1 MPRLTDATKAAR
13 RAQIIEAAISCFLE
27 KGYTNTSMSD
37 IIKASGLSS
46 GSIYSH
52 FSGKEDILISA
63 INERLNSVKELYDT
77 FPGGAGPQDILE
89 IIYTNL
95 LVNEN
100 FTAMLRIRLE
110 SLHAPEIARATANIM
125 PLLQGIIV
133 KTLTPWAAEQLSVLH
148 EINPDPAQRTPE
160 QEALITD
167 YARDTADAFMMV
179 FQGTCSAPSSAPP
192 RKRTASTASLWRS
205 FLSSCP
211 PDSP

>member
-52 FSGKEDILISA
+52 FSGKEDILNTA
-63 INERLNSVKELYDT
+63 INERLNNVKKLYET
-77 FPGGAGPQDILE
+77 LPEGAGPQDLLE
-89 IIYTNL
+89 AIYTNQ
-95 LVNEN
+95 LVSEN
-100 FTAMLRIRLE
+100 FSAMLRIRLE
-110 SLHAPEIARATANIM
+110 SLHAPEIAKATADVI
-125 PLLQGIIV
+125 PLLQGIIT
-133 KTLTPWAAEQLSVLH
+133 KTLTPWAVDQLSVLH

-179 FQGTCSAPSSAPP
+179 FQGFM
-192 RKRTASTASLWRS
+192 LRS
-205 FLSSCP
+205 FFGTPEEKEHLYRVAMSLLP
-211 PDSP
+211 E

>member
-52 FSGKEDILISA
+52 FSGKEDIINTA
-63 INERLNSVKELYDT
+63 INERLNNVKELYET
-77 FPGGAGPQDILE
+77 LPEGAGPQDILE
-89 IIYTNL
+89 TIHTNQ
-95 LVNEN
+95 LVNDN
-100 FTAMLRIRLE
+100 FSAMLRIRLE
-110 SLHAPEIARATANIM
+110 SLHAPEIARATADIM
-125 PLLQGIIV
+125 PLLQSIIV

-160 QEALITD
+160 QEALIAD

-179 FQGTCSAPSSAPP
+179 FQGYM
-192 RKRTASTASLWRS
+192 LRS
-205 FLSSCP
+205 FFGSTEEKDRLYRVALALLP
-211 PDSP
+211 E

>member
-52 FSGKEDILISA
+52 FSGKEDILITA
-63 INERLNSVKELYDT
+63 INERLNNVKELYET
-77 FPGGAGPQDILE
+77 LPEGAGPQDILE
-89 IIYTNL
+89 TIHTNQ
-95 LVNEN
+95 LVNDN
-100 FTAMLRIRLE
+100 FSAMLRIRAK
-110 SLHAPEIARATANIM
+110 SLHAPEIARATADTM

-148 EINPDPAQRTPE
+148 EINPNPAQRTPE
-160 QEALITD
+160 QEALIAD

-179 FQGTCSAPSSAPP
+179 FQGYM
-192 RKRTASTASLWRS
+192 LRS
-205 FLSSCP
+205 FFGTPEEKDHLYRVALALLP
-211 PDSP
+211 E

>member
-13 RAQIIEAAISCFLE
+13 RAQIIEAAVSCFLE
-27 KGYTNTSMSD
+27 RGYTNTSMSD

-52 FSGKEDILISA
+52 FSGKEDILITA
-63 INERLNSVKELYDT
+63 INERLDNVKELYET
-77 FPGGAGPQDILE
+77 LPEGAGPQDILE
-89 IIYTNL
+89 TIHTNQ
-95 LVNEN
+95 LVNDN
-100 FTAMLRIRLE
+100 FSAMLRIRLE

-148 EINPDPAQRTPE
+148 EINPDSAQRTPE
-160 QEALITD
+160 QEALIAD

-179 FQGTCSAPSSAPP
+179 FQGYM
-192 RKRTASTASLWRS
+192 LRS
-205 FLSSCP
+205 FFGSTEEKDRLYRVASALLP
-211 PDSP
+211 E

>member
-63 INERLNSVKELYDT
+63 INERLNNVKELYET
-77 FPGGAGPQDILE
+77 LPEGAGPQDILE
-89 IIYTNL
+89 TIHTNQ
-95 LVNEN
+95 LVNDN
-100 FTAMLRIRLE
+100 FSAMLRIRLE
-110 SLHAPEIARATANIM
+110 SLHAPEIARATADIM
-125 PLLQGIIV
+125 PLLQSIIV

-160 QEALITD
+160 QEALIAD

-179 FQGTCSAPSSAPP
+179 FQGYM
-192 RKRTASTASLWRS
+192 LRS
-205 FLSSCP
+205 FFGSTEEKNRLYRVALALLP
-211 PDSP
+211 E

>member
-52 FSGKEDILISA
+52 FSGKEDILNTA
-63 INERLNSVKELYDT
+63 INERLNSVKELYET
-77 FPGGAGPQDILE
+77 LPEGAGPQDILE
-89 IIYTNL
+89 TIHTNQ
-95 LVNEN
+95 LVNDN
-100 FTAMLRIRLE
+100 FSAMLRIRLE
-110 SLHAPEIARATANIM
+110 SLHAPEIARATADIM

-160 QEALITD
+160 QEALIATTP
-167 YARDTADAFMMV
+167 ATL
-179 FQGTCSAPSSAPP
+179 QTPS
-192 RKRTASTASLWRS
+192 
-205 FLSSCP
+205 
-211 PDSP
+211 

>member
-52 FSGKEDILISA
+52 FSGKEDILITA
-63 INERLNSVKELYDT
+63 INERLNNVKELYET
-77 FPGGAGPQDILE
+77 LPEGAGPQDILE
-89 IIYTNL
+89 TIHTNQ
-95 LVNEN
+95 LVNDN
-100 FTAMLRIRLE
+100 FSAMLRIRAG
-110 SLHAPEIARATANIM
+110 SLHAPEIARATADTM

-148 EINPDPAQRTPE
+148 EINPNSAQRTPE
-160 QEALITD
+160 QEALIAD

-179 FQGTCSAPSSAPP
+179 LQGYM
-192 RKRTASTASLWRS
+192 LRS
-205 FLSSCP
+205 FFGAPEEKDRLYRVASALLP
-211 PDSP
+211 E

>member
-52 FSGKEDILISA
+52 FSGKEDILITA
-63 INERLNSVKELYDT
+63 INERLNNVKELYET
-77 FPGGAGPQDILE
+77 LPEGAGPQDILE
-89 IIYTNL
+89 TIHTNQ
-95 LVNEN
+95 LVNDN
-100 FTAMLRIRLE
+100 FSAMLRIRLE
-110 SLHAPEIARATANIM
+110 SLHAPEIARATADIM

-148 EINPDPAQRTPE
+148 EINPDSAQRTPE
-160 QEALITD
+160 QEALIAD

-179 FQGTCSAPSSAPP
+179 FQGYM
-192 RKRTASTASLWRS
+192 LRS
-205 FLSSCP
+205 FFGTPEEKEHLYRVAMSLLP
-211 PDSP
+211 E

>member
-13 RAQIIEAAISCFLE
+13 RAQIIEAAVSCFLE

-52 FSGKEDILISA
+52 FSGKEDILITA
-63 INERLNSVKELYDT
+63 INERLNNVKELYET
-77 FPGGAGPQDILE
+77 LPEGAGPQDILE
-89 IIYTNL
+89 TIHTNQ
-95 LVNEN
+95 LVNDN
-100 FTAMLRIRLE
+100 FSAMLRIRLE
-110 SLHAPEIARATANIM
+110 SLHAPEIARATADIM

-148 EINPDPAQRTPE
+148 EINPDSAQRTPE
-160 QEALITD
+160 QEALIAD

-179 FQGTCSAPSSAPP
+179 FQGYM
-192 RKRTASTASLWRS
+192 LRS
-205 FLSSCP
+205 FFGSTEEKDRLYRVALALLP
-211 PDSP
+211 E

>member
-13 RAQIIEAAISCFLE
+13 RAQIIEAAIDCFLE

-52 FSGKEDILISA
+52 FSGKEDILITA
-63 INERLNSVKELYDT
+63 INERLNNVKELYET
-77 FPGGAGPQDILE
+77 LPEGAGPQDILE
-89 IIYTNL
+89 TIHTNQ
-95 LVNEN
+95 LVNDN
-100 FTAMLRIRLE
+100 FSAMLHIRLE
-110 SLHAPEIARATANIM
+110 SLHAPEIARATADVM

-133 KTLTPWAAEQLSVLH
+133 KTLTPWATEQLSVLH

-167 YARDTADAFMMV
+167 YARDAADAFMMV
-179 FQGTCSAPSSAPP
+179 FQGYM
-192 RKRTASTASLWRS
+192 LRS
-205 FLSSCP
+205 FLGNSNQKDRLYRVALALLP
-211 PDSP
+211 E

>member
-52 FSGKEDILISA
+52 FSGKEDILNTA
-63 INERLNSVKELYDT
+63 INERLNNVKELYET
-77 FPGGAGPQDILE
+77 LPEGAGPQDILE
-89 IIYTNL
+89 TIHTNQ
-95 LVNEN
+95 LVNDN
-100 FTAMLRIRLE
+100 FSAMLRIRAK
-110 SLHAPEIARATANIM
+110 SLHAPEIARATTDIM

-148 EINPDPAQRTPE
+148 EINPNSAQRTPE

-179 FQGTCSAPSSAPP
+179 FQGYM
-192 RKRTASTASLWRS
+192 LRS
-205 FLSSCP
+205 FFGAPEEKDRLYRVALALLP
-211 PDSP
+211 E

>member
-52 FSGKEDILISA
+52 FSGKEDILNTA
-63 INERLNSVKELYDT
+63 INERLNNVKELYET
-77 FPGGAGPQDILE
+77 LPEGAGPQDILE
-89 IIYTNL
+89 TIHTNQ

-100 FTAMLRIRLE
+100 FSAMLRIRLE
-110 SLHAPEIARATANIM
+110 SLHAPEIARATADIM
-125 PLLQGIIV
+125 PLLQSIIV

-160 QEALITD
+160 QEALIAD

-179 FQGTCSAPSSAPP
+179 FQGYM
-192 RKRTASTASLWRS
+192 LRS
-205 FLSSCP
+205 FFGSTEEKDRLYRVALALLP
-211 PDSP
+211 E

>member
-52 FSGKEDILISA
+52 FSGKEDILITA
-63 INERLNSVKELYDT
+63 INERLNNVKELYET
-77 FPGGAGPQDILE
+77 LPEGAGPQDILE
-89 IIYTNL
+89 TIHTNQ
-95 LVNEN
+95 LVNDN
-100 FTAMLRIRLE
+100 FSAMLRIRAG
-110 SLHAPEIARATANIM
+110 SLHAPEIARATADTM

-148 EINPDPAQRTPE
+148 EINPDPAQRTPNRRRSSPTTPATL
-160 QEALITD
+160 QT
-167 YARDTADAFMMV
+167 
-179 FQGTCSAPSSAPP
+179 PS
-192 RKRTASTASLWRS
+192 
-205 FLSSCP
+205 
-211 PDSP
+211 

>member
-52 FSGKEDILISA
+52 FSGKEDILNTA
-63 INERLNSVKELYDT
+63 INERLNNVKELYET
-77 FPGGAGPQDILE
+77 LPEGAGPQDILE
-89 IIYTNL
+89 TIHTNQ
-95 LVNEN
+95 LVNDN
-100 FTAMLRIRLE
+100 FSAMLRIRLE
-110 SLHAPEIARATANIM
+110 SLHAPEIARATADIM

-148 EINPDPAQRTPE
+148 EINPDSAQRTPE
-160 QEALITD
+160 QEALIAD

-179 FQGTCSAPSSAPP
+179 FQGYM
-192 RKRTASTASLWRS
+192 LRS
-205 FLSSCP
+205 FFGSTEEKDRLYRVAMALLP
-211 PDSP
+211 E

>member
-13 RAQIIEAAISCFLE
+13 RAQIIEAAIDCFLNH
-27 KGYTNTSMSD
+27 GYTNTSMSD

-63 INERLNSVKELYDT
+63 INERLNNVKELYAAL
-77 FPGGAGPQDILE
+77 PEGAGPQDILE
-89 IIYTNL
+89 TIYTNQ

-100 FTAMLRIRLE
+100 FSAMLRIRLE
-110 SLHAPEIARATANIM
+110 SLHAPEVARVTTDII
-125 PLLQGIIV
+125 PLLQGIITQ
-133 KTLTPWAAEQLSVLH
+133 TLTPWAVDQLSVLH

-179 FQGTCSAPSSAPP
+179 FQGFM
-192 RKRTASTASLWRS
+192 LRS
-205 FLSSCP
+205 FFGTPEEKEHLYRVALALLP
-211 PDSP
+211 E

>member
-52 FSGKEDILISA
+52 FSGKEDILITA
-63 INERLNSVKELYDT
+63 INERLNNVKELYET
-77 FPGGAGPQDILE
+77 LPEGAGPQDILE
-89 IIYTNL
+89 TIHTNQ
-95 LVNEN
+95 LVNDN
-100 FTAMLRIRLE
+100 FSAMLRIRAK
-110 SLHAPEIARATANIM
+110 SLHAPEIARATADTM

-148 EINPDPAQRTPE
+148 EINPNSAQRTPE
-160 QEALITD
+160 QEALIAN

-179 FQGTCSAPSSAPP
+179 FQGYM
-192 RKRTASTASLWRS
+192 LRS
-205 FLSSCP
+205 FFGAPEEKDRLYRVALALLP
-211 PDSP
+211 E

>member
-13 RAQIIEAAISCFLE
+13 RAQIIEAAVSCFLE

-52 FSGKEDILISA
+52 FSGKEDILVST
-63 INERLNSVKELYDT
+63 INERLENVKNLYAAL
-77 FPGGAGPQDILE
+77 PEGAGPQDILE
-89 IIYTNL
+89 IIYTNQM
-95 LVNEN
+95 VNEN
-100 FTAMLRIRLE
+100 FSAMLRIRLE
-110 SLHAPEIARATANIM
+110 SLHAPEIARATADII

-160 QEALITD
+160 QEALIAD

-179 FQGTCSAPSSAPP
+179 FQGYM
-192 RKRTASTASLWRS
+192 LRS
-205 FLSSCP
+205 FFGTPKEKDRLYRVASALLP
-211 PDSP
+211 E